1 MDREPIIF
9 HKAVVTFEKVQYEA
23 MSQHRFSALMTAVGM
38 AWSALTIAEYK
49 RGRDSNMPAIMLF
62 SREEDFDLFL
72 SQMNECCDPDDKWL
86 SYNIERI
93 EFK

>member
-1 MDREPIIF
+1 MDREPIVF
-9 HKAVVTFEKVQYEA
+9 HKAVVSFENIQYEA

-38 AWSALTIAEYK
+38 AFSAFTIREYN
-49 RGRDSNMPAIMLF
+49 RGSDSNMPAIALF

-72 SQMNECCDPDDKWL
+72 SQMNEGHDPDDKWM

-93 EFK
+93 VMK